1 MATLN
6 GLYLIDI
13 RVKNAF
19 YNEGGNDMKFACQT
33 IKYNKGVYFIGASIG
48 CDTKKIDRHLR
59 LQLDLLKYAVVFTI
73 RRRAK

>member
-1 MATLN
+1 
-6 GLYLIDI
+6 
-13 RVKNAF
+13 
-19 YNEGGNDMKFACQT
+19 MKFACQT